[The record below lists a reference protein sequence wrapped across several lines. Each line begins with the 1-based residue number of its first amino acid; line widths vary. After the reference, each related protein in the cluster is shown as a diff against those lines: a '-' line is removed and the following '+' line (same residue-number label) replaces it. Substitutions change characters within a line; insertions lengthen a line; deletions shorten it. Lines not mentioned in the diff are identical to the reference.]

1 MNSNTSVCGVVVV
14 TSVTSTD
21 QGGFVGSIP

>member
-1 MNSNTSVCGVVVV
+1 MNSNTSVCGVAVV
-14 TSVTSTD
+14 TSVASTD